1 MLLVLHEF
9 QFINRA
15 ALYMKAFRNTISN
28 SRFYC
33 AAILLSMIWLVS
45 ITNFIGLLPEI
56 FPKLL
61 PRSLLGLAGI
71 ITMPFLHS
79 NFFHLL
85 SNTFPFIIFS
95 ILISLRG
102 NIYYLKT
109 TLLILSISGVLLWLF
124 GRNAFHI
131 GASGLVFGYFGFL
144 LVLMYYSPSIAS
156 IVTAVGVIIIYGGMI
171 WGVLPQT
178 GHISWEG
185 HLFGAIAG
193 ATTAKIMKL
202 HHQN

>member
-1 MLLVLHEF
+1 MKNLH
-9 QFINRA
+9 
-15 ALYMKAFRNTISN
+15 NTLSN

-33 AAILLSMIWLVS
+33 AAILLGAIWLIS
-45 ITNFIGLLPEI
+45 ITYFMGLLPDI

-61 PRSLLGLAGI
+61 PRSFSGLAGI

-79 NFFHLL
+79 NFLHLI

-124 GRNAFHI
+124 GRSAFHI
-131 GASGLVFGYFGFL
+131 GASGLVFGYFSFL
-144 LVLMYYSPSIAS
+144 LVRMYYSPSIAS
-156 IVTAVGVIIIYGGMI
+156 IITALGVFILYGGMI
-171 WGVLPQT
+171 WGVLPQA

-193 ATTAKIMKL
+193 IIVAKIMKVNQ
-202 HHQN
+202 QN